1 MVSWSDQELAEV
13 TLLELTLIHD
23 MYMVTQC
30 LGKLRNGS
38 EVMVSVPFVY
48 LPRYGLRQVI
58 VKQAKD
64 AGVYAKGLK
73 IFEAIRTRI
82 SSTP

>member
-1 MVSWSDQELAEV
+1 MVSWSDQGLTEII
-13 TLLELTLIHD
+13 LLELTLIHD

-30 LGKLRNGS
+30 LGKMQDGS
-38 EVMVSVPFVY
+38 TIEVSVPFVY

-73 IFEAIRTRI
+73 IFEAVRTRI
-82 SSTP
+82 SSSP